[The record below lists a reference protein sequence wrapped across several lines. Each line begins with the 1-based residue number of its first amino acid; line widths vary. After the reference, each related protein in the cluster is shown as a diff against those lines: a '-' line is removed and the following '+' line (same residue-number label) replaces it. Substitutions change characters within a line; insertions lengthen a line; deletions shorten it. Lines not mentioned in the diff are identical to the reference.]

1 MSMLRRFVLYA
12 LSGWCME
19 VVFTGVGSLLKG
31 DPALTSKTYIWM
43 FFIYGLAILLEP
55 IHNSIR
61 SLPAVVRGGI
71 YMVLIFA
78 AEYVTGFLLYKLIG
92 QCPWDYTGCR
102 FSVKGFIR
110 LDYMP
115 AWFTVGL
122 LFEKLHDTLV
132 SPITIINPE
141 KV

>member
-102 FSVKGFIR
+102 FSVNGFIR

>member
-1 MSMLRRFVLYA
+1 MIMLRRFVIYA

-43 FFIYGLAILLEP
+43 FFIYGMAIVLEP
-55 IHNSIR
+55 IHNRIR
-61 SLPAVVRGGI
+61 SLPAVIRGGI

-78 AEYVTGFLLYKLIG
+78 TEYLTGFLLYKLIG
-92 QCPWDYTGCR
+92 QCPWDYSGRR
-102 FSVKGFIR
+102 FSVNGFIS

-115 AWFTVGL
+115 AWFAVGL
-122 LFEKLHDTLV
+122 LFEKLHDALMENNSILNTER
-132 SPITIINPE
+132 S
-141 KV
+141 

>member
-1 MSMLRRFVLYA
+1 MNMLRRFVIYA

-19 VVFTGVGSLLKG
+19 VVFTGIGSLLKG
-31 DPALTSKTYIWM
+31 DPTLTSKTYIWM
-43 FFIYGLAILLEP
+43 FFIYGLAVFLEP

-78 AEYVTGFLLYKLIG
+78 GEYLTGFLLYKLIG

-102 FSVKGFIR
+102 FSVNGYIR
-110 LDYMP
+110 LDYIP

-122 LFEKLHDTLV
+122 LFEKLHDALMAN
-132 SPITIINPE
+132 SSIFSIE
-141 KV
+141 RG